1 MSVSSCEIAS
11 NHHLREANFP
21 HVGPNFGV
29 SGVTYRSWSICM
41 SKKVEP
47 VREELFADVM
57 KLCLRALV
65 LLISCQISL

>member
-1 MSVSSCEIAS
+1 MLALVITA
-11 NHHLREANFP
+11 NHLLREANFP
-21 HVGPNFGV
+21 HIGPDFGV
-29 SGVTYRSWSICM
+29 SGVTYRSRSICM

-57 KLCLRALV
+57 KLCLWALV